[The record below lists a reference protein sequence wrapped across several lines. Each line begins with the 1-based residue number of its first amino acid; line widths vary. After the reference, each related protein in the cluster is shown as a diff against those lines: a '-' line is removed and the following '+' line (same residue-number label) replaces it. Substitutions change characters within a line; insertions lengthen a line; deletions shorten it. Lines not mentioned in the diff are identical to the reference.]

1 MGAHQASFPTSSVT
15 DDDLKKEEPITLNV
29 ALPYLAIIKPSQAMI
44 LTNLRR
50 IWEAKVS
57 L

>member
-15 DDDLKKEEPITLNV
+15 DDDLKREEPITLNV
-29 ALPYLAIIKPSQAMI
+29 ALLYLATIKPSQAMI

-50 IWEAKVS
+50 IWEAK
-57 L
+57 

>member
-15 DDDLKKEEPITLNV
+15 DDDLKREEPITLNV
-29 ALPYLAIIKPSQAMI
+29 ALLYLATIKPSQAMI